1 MAETEHKSFFRT
13 HKVLAFLPLLLMGG
27 AVLYYVQKRMAPE
40 PAAQARPAAQTGQAG
55 PAAPAE
61 PKAPPPLPEV
71 YDPSVSLDIQGS
83 DEFKSQVTHALKL
96 IWMSDRDTF
105 LFIKKNLSVIRNEDK
120 TGFYFDASGRPV
132 AALSNDHAFRS
143 LTWCAGVIA
152 HQARHGW
159 YKMSFRKKPSR
170 VAPPPPGE
178 TRKDDRA
185 VNPMLL
191 DYKGLD
197 AILYTEDKAFGFQLD
212 VLRKVGA
219 PKAEIN
225 LVVRRAPRDFSAAH
239 DGSYTLNP

>member
-1 MAETEHKSFFRT
+1 
-13 HKVLAFLPLLLMGG
+13 
-27 AVLYYVQKRMAPE
+27 
-40 PAAQARPAAQTGQAG
+40 
-55 PAAPAE
+55 
-61 PKAPPPLPEV
+61 
-71 YDPSVSLDIQGS
+71 
-83 DEFKSQVTHALKL
+83 
-96 IWMSDRDTF
+96 
-105 LFIKKNLSVIRNEDK
+105 
-120 TGFYFDASGRPV
+120 
-132 AALSNDHAFRS
+132 
-143 LTWCAGVIA
+143 
-152 HQARHGW
+152 
-159 YKMSFRKKPSR
+159 MSFRKKPSR